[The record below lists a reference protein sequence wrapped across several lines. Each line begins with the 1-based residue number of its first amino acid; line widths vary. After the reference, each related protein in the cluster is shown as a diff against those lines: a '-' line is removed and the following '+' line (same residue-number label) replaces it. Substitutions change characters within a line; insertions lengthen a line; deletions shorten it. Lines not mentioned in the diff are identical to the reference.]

1 MGMILAGADGAGPRT
16 WGMNG
21 LLYAASS
28 GPLGAGLGAG
38 KGQGRRP
45 LTSWQS
51 VNNLW
56 GTEVAFVARA
66 WCLPG

>member
-1 MGMILAGADGAGPRT
+1 MGMILAGADGAGLRT

-21 LLYAASS
+21 PLYAASS
-28 GPLGAGLGAG
+28 GPLGAGWGPERPR
-38 KGQGRRP
+38 QGP
-45 LTSWQS
+45 LTSWRGMNS
-51 VNNLW
+51 PW